1 MEMGELMKFKSY
13 SELTDEEKR
22 KRNIQGR
29 RNIVIFICI
38 VFFIFIIAILTL
50 SGSFEKSIEA
60 ENIRQNVLRFVDK
73 KNTKVFIDGTEIE
86 GKEKKIILK
95 IFTGEEYESSPFDYN
110 IFADIHKMQEVKVRL
125 KKENQE
131 IEVRIFQNFNCFNN
145 KNKEYLDKNGNYC
158 DMSTIIKVNYDNQE
172 KTLGLFATD
181 EALKILK
188 KYRKGDR

>member
-1 MEMGELMKFKSY
+1 MGELMKFKSY

-29 RNIVIFICI
+29 RNIV
-38 VFFIFIIAILTL
+38 FFIFIIAILAL

-95 IFTGEEYESSPFDYN
+95 IFTGEEYESSLFDYN
-110 IFADIHKMQEVKVRL
+110 IFADIHKMQEVKIRL
-125 KKENQE
+125 KKNQE

-145 KNKEYLDKNGNYC
+145 KNKEYLGKNGNYC